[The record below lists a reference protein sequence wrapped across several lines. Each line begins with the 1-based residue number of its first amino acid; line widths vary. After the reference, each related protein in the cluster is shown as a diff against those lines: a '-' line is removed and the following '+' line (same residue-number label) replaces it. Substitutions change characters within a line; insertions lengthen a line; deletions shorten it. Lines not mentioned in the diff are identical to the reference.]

1 LLDDDRAGDPAFPP
15 EANWLPGQICQP
27 QLLFRDNE
35 IHVAAAGLSVFPD
48 GVLVDVQAR
57 LRRLLPPDEQ
67 RDLRSQVGALFHDGP
82 DHRGPH
88 LRPASSERTHDELRP
103 WRNSINGRLVE
114 LGFWAAGVSN
124 WSADLELVFWW
135 PDRDIQPVGLS
146 YLAADIDAAR
156 SAAVEIWN
164 TPENAEYIAL

>member
-1 LLDDDRAGDPAFPP
+1 M
-15 EANWLPGQICQP
+15 
-27 QLLFRDNE
+27 
-35 IHVAAAGLSVFPD
+35 
-48 GVLVDVQAR
+48 
-57 LRRLLPPDEQ
+57 
-67 RDLRSQVGALFHDGP
+67 
-82 DHRGPH
+82 
-88 LRPASSERTHDELRP
+88 
-103 WRNSINGRLVE
+103 E